1 MPWRRAAGLLCRRHG
16 FPPHWVELFEQDTP
30 IPEPPRA
37 ATAAFERWAV
47 ARLAAVWAGHQH
59 EEGLDGTLAAFL
71 VQRYLADSARV
82 LRYRYRLSEEEW
94 EDLVADAGERS
105 LRVFSE
111 RHIEAPRPYLFHT
124 LRRAIWEYL
133 RKARREVPCLEL
145 SVSADKAPDPEGR
158 AVWAEL
164 LRTFMEQCYEQLR
177 EEERRLFEA
186 LVVEGRSAAEVGE
199 AFGLVPNAVNV
210 RKFRVRKWLRE
221 CLRERSGLEDP
232 FE

>member
-16 FPPHWVELFEQDTP
+16 FPPGWVDLFAAEDP
-30 IPEPPRA
+30 VPEEPRA
-37 ATAAFERWAV
+37 AASAFERWAV
-47 ARLAAVWAGHQH
+47 GRLAAIWSGKQE
-59 EEGLDGTLAAFL
+59 EEGLDGTLAAYL

-94 EDLVADAGERS
+94 EDLVADAGARS

-111 RHIEAPRPYLFHT
+111 RHIEAPRPYLFRT

-133 RKARREVPCLEL
+133 RKARREVACLEL
-145 SVSADKAPDPEGR
+145 PVAPDKAPTPEGR
-158 AVWAEL
+158 AVWAEY
-164 LRTFMEQCYEQLR
+164 LRMFMEHCYEQLR
-177 EEERRLFEA
+177 DEERRLFEA
-186 LVVEGRSAAEVGE
+186 LVVDGRTAAEVGE